1 VFLLFSFHFFFIS
14 ILFLGNVFQFSGS
27 IVQWVVPASGSYVI
41 LANGAEGG
49 LSFYDGFGGPG
60 ASMQGIFELLAGQTL
75 SILVGG
81 QPLSSS
87 GFPAGGGGT
96 FVALGANYT
105 NSTPLIVAGGGGG
118 IYSNSLNCGNV
129 QIS

>member
-1 VFLLFSFHFFFIS
+1 
-14 ILFLGNVFQFSGS
+14 
-27 IVQWVVPASGSYVI
+27 VQWVVPASGSYVI
-41 LANGAEGG
+41 LASGAEGG
-49 LSFYDGFGGPG
+49 FDYYGAGGPG

-87 GFPAGGGGT
+87 GYPAGGGGT

-118 IYSNSLNCGNV
+118 VYGNNLDCGNV
-129 QIS
+129 QII